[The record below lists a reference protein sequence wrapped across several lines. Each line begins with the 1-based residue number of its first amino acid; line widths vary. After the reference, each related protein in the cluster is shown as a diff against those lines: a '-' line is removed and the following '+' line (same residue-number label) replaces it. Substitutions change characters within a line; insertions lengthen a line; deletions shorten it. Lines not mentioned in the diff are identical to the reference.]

1 MENLSEEITFEKL
14 SYVFS
19 VGKIKVLTKAW
30 FTMKT
35 LAFERAGRLQI
46 ITLLDRGSQRSV
58 FPNISS
64 SAAKLTLPPYL
75 CSEQAATRSLAGQ
88 FKPLKLGWC
97 SDHSHPAPPPKGLTF
112 LPFCNLRLGSHHTSC
127 RYTKDGNERGSWN
140 LTPVGSTK
148 AVSQVTWKF
157 IGKDSRCKQMSN
169 HPRIMLE
176 QTHPPPKKWHKSADL
191 LHDLEVNQWRYIKK
205 ELR

>member
-1 MENLSEEITFEKL
+1 MLPNTS
-14 SYVFS
+14 S
-19 VGKIKVLTKAW
+19 
-30 FTMKT
+30 
-35 LAFERAGRLQI
+35 RA
-46 ITLLDRGSQRSV
+46 V
-58 FPNISS
+58 
-64 SAAKLTLPPYL
+64 KLTLPPYL
-75 CSEQAATRSLAGQ
+75 CSEQKATRSLVGE
-88 FKPLKLGWC
+88 FKPLRLGWC
-97 SDHSHPAPPPKGLTF
+97 SDQPPKGLTF

-127 RYTKDGNERGSWN
+127 RYTKDGNERESWN
-140 LTPVGSTK
+140 LTPVGSMK
-148 AVSQVTWKF
+148 AVSQATGKF